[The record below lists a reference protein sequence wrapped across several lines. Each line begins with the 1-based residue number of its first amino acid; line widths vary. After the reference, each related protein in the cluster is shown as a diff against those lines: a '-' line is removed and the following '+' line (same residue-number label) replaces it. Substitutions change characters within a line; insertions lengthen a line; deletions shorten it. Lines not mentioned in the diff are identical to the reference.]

1 MKMLRNSKETLTNVG
16 LTSGGILLYCLALD
30 LFLVGN
36 NIAAGGIAGLATVLI
51 KVIPISLG
59 VMVYIMNAPILL
71 TAIKVNGWKY
81 TVATLIYATVYTIA
95 IDLLAFL
102 PTLTMDP
109 LVASV
114 FGGAVYG
121 AGMAL
126 ITLGGCS
133 IGGTDLLC
141 RLLLKAFPGMS
152 IGRMSMIID
161 GTVVVLAMIVFG
173 NIEVGLY
180 AIITLFVCSVTADYI
195 LMGFDRG
202 SICLV
207 VSSLPAVEVSDP
219 IIKEIGCSVTA
230 LNGTGMYTGND
241 RNVLLMAI
249 RPSDLPKA
257 KRVLR
262 EADPTAFV
270 MLLPANEMI
279 GGHMRH
285 TWRGNR
291 P

>member
-1 MKMLRNSKETLTNVG
+1 MELHNNHKAALTNVG
-16 LTSGGILLYCLALD
+16 LTSTGILLYCLSLD

-51 KVIPISLG
+51 KIIPVSLG
-59 VMVYIMNAPILL
+59 VMVYMMNAPILL

-81 TVATLIYATVYTIA
+81 TVATLIYATAYTLA

-141 RLLLKAFPGMS
+141 RLLLKAFPAMS
-152 IGRMSMIID
+152 IGRMSMLID

-180 AIITLFVCSVTADYI
+180 AIITLFVCSVTADQI
-195 LMGFDRG
+195 LLGFDRG
-202 SICLV
+202 SICLI
-207 VSSLPAVEVSDP
+207 VSSLPAEQVSDP
-219 IIKEIGCSVTA
+219 LIHKIGCTVTA
-230 LNGTGMYTGND
+230 LHGTGMYSGTD
-241 RNVLLMAI
+241 RNVLLLAI

-257 KRVLR
+257 KRVLL
-262 EADPTAFV
+262 EVDPAAFV

>member
-1 MKMLRNSKETLTNVG
+1 MKLPNNLKETLTNVS

-36 NIAAGGIAGLATVLI
+36 NIAAGGIAGLATVLV
-51 KVIPISLG
+51 KVVPISLG

-81 TVATLIYATVYTIA
+81 TVATLIYATSYTIA

-141 RLLLKAFPGMS
+141 RLLLKAFPSMS
-152 IGRMSMIID
+152 IGRMCMVID

-180 AIITLFVCSVTADYI
+180 AIITLFVCSVTADQI
-195 LMGFDRG
+195 LLGFDRG
-202 SICLV
+202 TICLAV
-207 VSSLPAVEVSDP
+207 TNQPAAEVSGP
-219 IIKEIGCSVTA
+219 LMQQIGCSVTA
-230 LNGTGMYTGND
+230 LNGTGMYTGAD
-241 RNVLLMAI
+241 RNVLLLAI

-257 KRVLR
+257 KRVLL
-262 EADPTAFV
+262 EVDPNAFV
-270 MLLPANEMI
+270 MLLPATEMI
-279 GGHMRH
+279 GGQVRSS
-285 TWRGNR
+285 WRGNR
-291 P
+291 L